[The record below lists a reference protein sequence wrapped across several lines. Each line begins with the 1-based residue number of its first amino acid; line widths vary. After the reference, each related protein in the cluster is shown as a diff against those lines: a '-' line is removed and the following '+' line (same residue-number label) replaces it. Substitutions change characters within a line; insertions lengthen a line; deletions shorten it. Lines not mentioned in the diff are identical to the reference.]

1 MGSRGGRRMSFAT
14 SRPAAVTEVLFIPL
28 PSLLKVSC
36 GQKPLA
42 PRRSGRGLEGTV
54 VPAHGGHGEPCWRPL
69 TRSPPDP
76 LPGSC
81 RHSGRDSPARP
92 PQAPSRPWQR
102 LHVGPA
108 LTPNALPSDLCGASL
123 RVGAARGPG
132 PCQCACAM
140 HSCA

>member
-1 MGSRGGRRMSFAT
+1 MSFAT

-81 RHSGRDSPARP
+81 R
-92 PQAPSRPWQR
+92 QR
-102 LHVGPA
+102 QGQPCKA
-108 LTPNALPSDLCGASL
+108 T
-123 RVGAARGPG
+123 PG
-132 PCQCACAM
+132 PEQALAALACRPRPDPERAPQ
-140 HSCA
+140 